1 MAGAA
6 LARVQMSA
14 VSRRRESFRPLP
26 ALALFPT
33 DQPGRR
39 SDHGGGRIRV
49 SLGAVAANYRAM
61 CDQVAPAACAAV
73 VKADAYGLGA
83 ARIAPALYDA
93 GCRAFFVAHL
103 FEAVDLRR
111 ILPADADLFV
121 LNGLAPG
128 AEYAALAAGAIP
140 VLNSREQME
149 GWARLGRAVGRPLA
163 AAIQF
168 DTGMSRLGLP
178 PEDAAFAFDPEGPI
192 RWIEPRLILSH
203 LAVADTPGHAGNAR
217 QRQAFERILA
227 HAPQG
232 VARSLANSAGC
243 WLGQDYHYDLCRVGA
258 ALFGLDASP
267 SAKAMQPVVEVT
279 GRVIQTRAVPAGAGV
294 GYGWAVTAAK
304 GMRLATVGVGYA
316 DGWPRQLSATGAAAF
331 EGRLLP
337 FVGRISMDSLVVDV
351 SALPPDALKPGDHV
365 ELLGPNRPPEQ
376 LALEGATID
385 YEVIARLGRRLC
397 REYVS

>member
-1 MAGAA
+1 
-6 LARVQMSA
+6 MSA
-14 VSRRRESFRPLP
+14 ISRRRESFCPLP
-26 ALALFPT
+26 AIALFPT

-61 CDQVAPAACAAV
+61 RDQVAPAACAAV

-83 ARIAPALYDA
+83 DRIAPALYDA

-111 ILPADADLFV
+111 SLPA
-121 LNGLAPG
+121 G

-149 GWARLGRAVGRPLA
+149 DWARLGRAVGRPLA

-178 PEDAAFAFDPEGPI
+178 PEDAAWTFDPHGPI

-227 HAPQG
+227 HARPG

-243 WLGQDYHYDLCRVGA
+243 WLGEDYHYDVCRVGA

-294 GYGWAVTAAK
+294 GYGWAVTAAE
-304 GMRLATVGVGYA
+304 GMRLATIGVGYA
-316 DGWPRQLSATGAAAF
+316 DGWPRQLSAVGGAAF

-365 ELLGPNRPPEQ
+365 ELLGPNRTPEQ

>member
-1 MAGAA
+1 
-6 LARVQMSA
+6 
-14 VSRRRESFRPLP
+14 
-26 ALALFPT
+26 
-33 DQPGRR
+33 
-39 SDHGGGRIRV
+39 
-49 SLGAVAANYRAM
+49 
-61 CDQVAPAACAAV
+61 
-73 VKADAYGLGA
+73 
-83 ARIAPALYDA
+83 
-93 GCRAFFVAHL
+93 
-103 FEAVDLRR
+103 
-111 ILPADADLFV
+111 
-121 LNGLAPG
+121 
-128 AEYAALAAGAIP
+128 
-140 VLNSREQME
+140 ME

-178 PEDAAFAFDPEGPI
+178 PEDAAWAFAPEGPI
-192 RWIEPRLILSH
+192 RWIEPRLVLSH

-227 HAPQG
+227 HAPPG

-243 WLGQDYHYDLCRVGA
+243 WLGEDYHYDLCRVGA
-258 ALFGLDASP
+258 ALFGLDSSP

-279 GRVIQTRAVPAGAGV
+279 GRVIQTRTVPAGAGV
-294 GYGWAVTAAK
+294 GYGWAVTAAE
-304 GMRLATVGVGYA
+304 GMRLATIGVGYA

-351 SALPPDALKPGDHV
+351 SALPPDALKPGDQV
-365 ELLGPNRPPEQ
+365 ELLGPNRTPEQ